1 MDSIEDKLT
10 AWARWSNSHSDG
22 TGYTSIW
29 EAIERNAP
37 VIDSNSAPVR
47 SSGSQ
52 PMMSDDEAGKIDR
65 AICRMKR
72 SAPVLEKIIRKRYL
86 RKNNDYEIARYYL
99 TPLEYP
105 EQASMPWGHKDKKR
119 VSPDLVKPLLKAAIE
134 IVELE
139 LSLIEREIS
148 ERKYYD
154 QRHK

>member
-1 MDSIEDKLT
+1 MDSIEDKLM
-10 AWARWSNSHSDG
+10 AWARWSNSHSTG
-22 TGYTSIW
+22 TGYNSIW

-37 VIDSNSAPVR
+37 VVDSTSTVSR
-47 SSGSQ
+47 SSSQ
-52 PMMSDDEAGKIDR
+52 PFMSDDEAGKIDR

-105 EQASMPWGHKDKKR
+105 HQASMPWGHKDKQK
-119 VSPDLVKPLLKAAIE
+119 VSADLVKQLLKAAIE

-139 LSLIEREIS
+139 LSLIEREIN
-148 ERKYYD
+148 EKKYYD